1 MSQENFID
9 IKRLVKSK
17 NPKLARLIPG
27 FIYRY
32 LKRILHQNEVND
44 FMQRN
49 GHLKN
54 EDFCSIIIKEF
65 NININIEGIENIPS
79 EGGVIF
85 VMNHPLG
92 GMDAMALVHA
102 LRNKRTDI
110 RFIVN
115 DLLLN
120 LTPLQDLFVGVNKH
134 GSNERKLHQ
143 QMTEL
148 FSSDHAIGIFPAGLV
163 SRRIKGQIVDLE
175 WKKTFVRYAKRN
187 NKTIIPIFIKGRLSR
202 FFYNLSNFRRFL
214 GIKANIEMLY
224 LSDELHNQKGKKI
237 RFVVG
242 KPIHVDQFSKEDSD
256 EIIAEKI
263 KEIVYQLGKKDKI
276 QSDGTNYR

>member
-1 MSQENFID
+1 MSEENFID

-44 FMQRN
+44 FMRRN
-49 GHLKN
+49 GHLK
-54 EDFCSIIIKEF
+54 DAAFCTQIIEEF
-65 NININIEGIENIPS
+65 KITTQLEGIENIPS
-79 EGGVIF
+79 DGGVIF
-85 VMNHPLG
+85 AMNHPLG

-102 LRNKRTDI
+102 LKDKRNDI

-120 LTPLQDLFVGVNKH
+120 LTPLQGLFVGVNKH
-134 GSNERKLHQ
+134 GTNERKLHM

-163 SRRIKGQIVDLE
+163 SRKIKGQITDLE

-187 NKTIIPIFIKGRLSR
+187 NKTIVPIFIEGKLSN
-202 FFYNLSNFRRFL
+202 FFYNLSIFRRFI

-224 LSDELHNQKGKKI
+224 LSDELYKQKGKKI

-242 KPIHVDQFSKEDSD
+242 KPIHVDQFDKEDSD
-256 EIIAEKI
+256 EKIAEKI
-263 KEIVYQLGKKDKI
+263 KTSVYQLGKNDKI
-276 QSDGTNYR
+276 ER